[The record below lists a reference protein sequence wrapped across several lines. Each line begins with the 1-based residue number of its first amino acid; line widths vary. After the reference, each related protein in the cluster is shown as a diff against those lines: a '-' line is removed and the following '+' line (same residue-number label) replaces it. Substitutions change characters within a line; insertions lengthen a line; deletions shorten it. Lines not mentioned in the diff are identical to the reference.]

1 MEQGFSRRFLRNPA
15 AVSGAIILG
24 LIALAALFAGVL
36 SPGAPQAIA
45 GSPFLWPGEE
55 GHVLGTD
62 VLGRDILAGVL
73 YGARVSLLV
82 GLGAAGLSILLGV
95 ITGTVAGY
103 YRGRIDDVL
112 MRITEAIQTMPS
124 LVFTIVVVVVAGP
137 SLPSIV
143 IAIGLTGWPQVT
155 RLVRAET
162 LRLRRVEFVEAAV
175 ASGLGDALILARHV
189 VPNAISSVIVASSI
203 LVAHAILT
211 EASLAFLGLGDPNAV
226 SWGSMIGTAR
236 EALRSGWYMA
246 AIPGLAI
253 CVSVLGISLLGSGLN
268 DLLNPRMN
276 EG

>member
-1 MEQGFSRRFLRNPA
+1 MRDGFLHRFLRHPA
-15 AVSGAIILG
+15 ALAGASILG
-24 LIALAALFAGVL
+24 LIALAALLAGVL
-36 SPGAPQAIA
+36 APGSPQAIA

-55 GHVLGTD
+55 GHWLGTD
-62 VLGRDILAGVL
+62 VLGRDILAGL
-73 YGARVSLLV
+73 LFGARVSLLV

-95 ITGTVAGY
+95 VTGTVAGY
-103 YRGRIDDVL
+103 YRGRVDDAL
-112 MRITEAIQTMPS
+112 MRLTEAVQTMPS

-143 IAIGLTGWPQVT
+143 LAIGLTGWPQVA
-155 RLVRAET
+155 RLVRAEA
-162 LRLRRVEFVEAAV
+162 LRLRQAEFVQAAI
-175 ASGLGDALILARHV
+175 ASGLGDAAILARHV
-189 VPNAISSVIVASSI
+189 VPNAISPVVVAASI

-253 CVSVLGISLLGSGLN
+253 CVAVLGISLLGSGLN
-268 DLLNPRMN
+268 DLLNPRLRD
-276 EG
+276 G